1 MSSSSHKEKSLLG
14 KKHKKEEEKE
24 EKSSKNSKEE
34 KEESDS
40 EKSNSS
46 SSQENDKPV
55 KSIFG
60 DNKESGF
67 KSGGLFP
74 TKSENKDSL
83 FGKSPNF
90 SSEKKGAFG
99 DLSNPI
105 TQPVSLFGSND
116 NIIKKD
122 SSLFGSGLF
131 VFNSNDNNKDE
142 KKDSKSE
149 EEEGDDNIGQS
160 NSPNAYNPEKEIEKD
175 NENNTN
181 SFKKIYLKR
190 IDDLYTLNKEEKKYI
205 SKGNG
210 YISIEIKKDNDN
222 KRFAVLMYRNLI
234 GNTLLEGIF
243 NEKINKFDSYEK
255 KFKYVAHLIVIVK
268 ENDDKEK
275 NKISICDVKI
285 PFMKKEELELFE
297 NKYNETIKFINNE
310 IDDIKKDLD

>member
-1 MSSSSHKEKSLLG
+1 MSSSSPKEKSLLG

-24 EKSSKNSKEE
+24 ENSLKNSKEE

-46 SSQENDKPV
+46 SSQEDDKPV

-60 DNKESGF
+60 EKESGF
-67 KSGGLFP
+67 KSEGLFP
-74 TKSENKDSL
+74 TKSENKESL

-105 TQPVSLFGSND
+105 KRPVSLFGSSND
-116 NIIKKD
+116 NIIKKE

-131 VFNSNDNNKDE
+131 NFNSNDNNKDE

-149 EEEGDDNIGQS
+149 EEEEDNNIGQS
-160 NSPNAYNPEKEIEKD
+160 NSPNYYNPEKETEKD
-175 NENNTN
+175 KENNTN
-181 SFKKIYLKR
+181 SFKKIYVKR
-190 IDDLYTLNKEEKKYI
+190 IDDLYTLNKEKQKYI

-222 KRFAVLMYRNLI
+222 KKFAVLMYRNLI
-234 GNTLLEGIF
+234 GNIILEGIF

-255 KFKYVAHLIVIVK
+255 KFKYIAHLIVIVK

-285 PFMKKEELELFE
+285 PFMKNEELKLFE

-310 IDDIKKDLD
+310 IDDIKKD

>member
-1 MSSSSHKEKSLLG
+1 MSSSSSKEKTLLG
-14 KKHKKEEEKE
+14 KKHKKKEEKE
-24 EKSSKNSKEE
+24 ENSSINNKEE
-34 KEESDS
+34 EESDS

-46 SSQENDKPV
+46 SSQDDDKPV

-60 DNKESGF
+60 NNTEKETGF
-67 KSGGLFP
+67 KTGG
-74 TKSENKDSL
+74 L

-90 SSEKKGAFG
+90 SSEKGGAFG

-105 TQPVSLFGSND
+105 KKPVSLFGSSND

-131 VFNSNDNNKDE
+131 VFNSNDNKDE

-149 EEEGDDNIGQS
+149 KEEEEEGDNNIGQS
-160 NSPNAYNPEKEIEKD
+160 SSPNPYNPEKESEKD
-175 NENNTN
+175 NENNSN
-181 SFKKIYLKR
+181 CFKKIYIKK

-255 KFKYVAHLIVIVK
+255 KFKYVAHLIVIIK

-285 PFMKKEELELFE
+285 PFMKNEELKLFE
-297 NKYNETIKFINNE
+297 NKYKETIKFINKE
-310 IDDIKKDLD
+310 IDDIKKD